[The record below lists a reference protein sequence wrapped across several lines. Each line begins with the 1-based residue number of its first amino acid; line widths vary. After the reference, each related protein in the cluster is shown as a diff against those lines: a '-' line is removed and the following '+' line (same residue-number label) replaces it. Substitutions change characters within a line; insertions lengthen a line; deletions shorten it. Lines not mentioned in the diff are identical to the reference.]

1 PPNEAMLISKLVK
14 VMASPSVSGV
24 CNVVPKSMT
33 TLEPSVCVKDFAS
46 KVTPSLRTK
55 EPEPIFTGCLKY
67 DFKLSASVFSSS
79 DNFSPEKTILPV

>member
-1 PPNEAMLISKLVK
+1 
-14 VMASPSVSGV
+14 GV

-33 TLEPSVCVKDFAS
+33 TVPAVCVKDFAS

-55 EPEPIFTGCLKY
+55 EPEPSFKGCLKY
-67 DFKLSASVFSSS
+67 DFRLSGIVFSSS

>member
-1 PPNEAMLISKLVK
+1 
-14 VMASPSVSGV
+14 ASPPEEGV

-33 TLEPSVCVKDFAS
+33 TVEPSVCVTFFAS

-55 EPEPIFTGCLKY
+55 EPAPICRGCVKY
-67 DFKLSASVFSSS
+67 DFRLSTSVFSSS

>member
-1 PPNEAMLISKLVK
+1 PPEG
-14 VMASPSVSGV
+14 GV

-33 TLEPSVCVKDFAS
+33 TVPAVCVTCFAS

-55 EPEPIFTGCLKY
+55 EPAPIFRGCLKY
-67 DFKLSASVFSSS
+67 DCRLAGTFFSSS